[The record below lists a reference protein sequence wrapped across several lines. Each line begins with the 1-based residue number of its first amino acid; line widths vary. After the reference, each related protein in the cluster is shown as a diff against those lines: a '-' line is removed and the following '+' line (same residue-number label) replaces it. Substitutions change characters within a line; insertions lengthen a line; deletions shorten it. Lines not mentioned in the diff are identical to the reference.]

1 MLRLLLD
8 RNRLAVVVKF
18 HDTKTLR
25 IIYIVA
31 EYGGAF
37 PFFCILYRRFQTLFQ
52 TVAGKDIVAQHHGHT
67 VISDELLANDEGLGQ
82 SVGAWLYCIGKIH
95 AKLMAVPQKFL
106 EPGRIL
112 RGRNDEDVADPCVH
126 QY

>member
-1 MLRLLLD
+1 MGREAMKS
-8 RNRLAVVVKF
+8 RLAVVVKF

-25 IIYIVA
+25 IVHIIAKYS
-31 EYGGAF
+31 GAF
-37 PFFCILYRRFQTLFQ
+37 SFFRILYRRFQTLFQ
-52 TVAGKDIVAQHHGHT
+52 AVAGKDVVPQHHGYT

-82 SVGAWLYCIGKIH
+82 SVGTWLHCIRKIYT
-95 AKLMAVPQKFL
+95 KLMTVSQKFL